1 MVAISTSTVTVQLPP
16 PIPLGLANQ
25 EPAPDAPSS
34 DPVDTVTLSALAQQ
48 VLDGQ
53 ATAPPIATA
62 PAAPA
67 VSGPTQDQITAA
79 VAALN
84 DTTGKTSVGDQLNAY
99 ALLTNVLAK
108 GQVLLDTRLP
118 PATPPPGG
126 MISESDAQAALT
138 SAFSQRLNQV
148 VATVDSQRDPAV
160 KDDGTD
166 PTTFTGAAAAAFNA
180 LSADDQ
186 QIYVAAKSLSK
197 SLGAPD
203 DPAAKPP
210 AGYSPPDVKALT
222 DALAKVD
229 DTSGGVMAKDQVTA
243 LNLLRGYAAAGAGPA
258 GQAVAMNAAAS
269 PFAAHEA
276 QTQTLVEKYLNPNAD
291 PYPQMLDNL
300 NKLSPE
306 DQATYFSTKS
316 KDAGGAVLFASLDSL
331 KDNLT
336 TRETMLTLYNQV
348 TQAYG
353 VGDLTQLKTVAQKNN
368 PALQKLE
375 SLFRAD
381 QGSDAWTAQ
390 VQDFLSHTTM
400 ADLGLAPVG
409 DNGDPDMQK
418 AMETLKAVLSDARD
432 FSTAIK
438 SGKMQKWAPI
448 TEAKNATDKVKAEA
462 DPLAAAKA
470 EAGIT
475 DAAPTGSGTYA
486 PQ

>member
-1 MVAISTSTVTVQLPP
+1 MVAISTSTVMVPRPPQTQTAAAAPP
-16 PIPLGLANQ
+16 PAQ
-25 EPAPDAPSS
+25 ESASTATSS

-53 ATAPPIATA
+53 ASPPPPATT
-62 PAAPA
+62 AAPA
-67 VSGPTQDQITAA
+67 SSAPTQDQITAA

-84 DTTGKTSVGDQLNAY
+84 DTSGKTAVGDQLNAY

-108 GQVLLDTRLP
+108 GQVLLDKRLP
-118 PATPPPGG
+118 PATPPPAG
-126 MISESDAQAALT
+126 MMTESDAQAVLT
-138 SAFSQRLNQV
+138 SSFSQRVAEV
-148 VATVDSQRDPAV
+148 VGKVDSQRDPSA

-166 PTTFTGAAAAAFNA
+166 PTTFTGAAATAFNA

-186 QIYVAAKSLSK
+186 QIYVAAKALSK

-203 DPAAKPP
+203 NPAASKPQ

-229 DTSGGVMAKDQVTA
+229 DTSGGVMAADQVKAMA
-243 LNLLRGYAAAGAGPA
+243 LLNGYVAGGAGPA
-258 GQAVAMNAAAS
+258 GQAVAMNVAAS

-276 QTQTLVEKYLNPNAD
+276 QTQTLVEKYLDPDKD

-316 KDAGGAVLFASLDSL
+316 KDPAGTVLFASLDSL
-331 KDNLT
+331 KDNFS
-336 TRETMLTLYNQV
+336 TRETMLTLYNTV

-353 VGDLTQLKTVAQKNN
+353 VSDLSQLTTPAQKNN
-368 PALQKLE
+368 PALQKLQ

-381 QGSDAWTAQ
+381 QGNDNWTAQ
-390 VQDFLSHTTM
+390 VKDFLDHTTM
-400 ADLGLAPVG
+400 ADLGLAPVD
-409 DNGDPDMQK
+409 DNGDPDMEK

-438 SGKMQKWAPI
+438 GGKMTK
-448 TEAKNATDKVKAEA
+448 
-462 DPLAAAKA
+462 
-470 EAGIT
+470 
-475 DAAPTGSGTYA
+475 
-486 PQ
+486 

>member
-1 MVAISTSTVTVQLPP
+1 MVAVSTSAVTVLTPILPP
-16 PIPLGLANQ
+16 PAPTATAQ
-25 EPAPDAPSS
+25 DPAAAPSAS
-34 DPVDTVTLSALAQQ
+34 DPVDTVTLSDQAKQI
-48 VLDGQ
+48 LDGK
-53 ATAPPIATA
+53 APPPAD
-62 PAAPA
+62 AAPPA
-67 VSGPTQDQITAA
+67 ELPPPTQDQIAAA

-84 DTTGKTSVGDQLNAY
+84 DTSGKTAVGDQLNAY

-108 GQVLLDTRLP
+108 GQVLLDNRLP

-126 MISESDAQAALT
+126 MMTEAAAQAALV
-138 SAFSQRLNQV
+138 SSFSQRLNQV
-148 VATVDSQRDPAV
+148 VAKVDSQRDPAA

-166 PTTFTGAAAAAFNA
+166 PTTFTGQAATAFNA

-186 QIYVAAKSLSK
+186 QIYVAAKTLSK
-197 SLGAPD
+197 SLGAADNPG
-203 DPAAKPP
+203 AQPP
-210 AGYSPPDVKALT
+210 GGYSPPDVKALT

-229 DTSGGVMAKDQVTA
+229 TSDGAMAKDQVAA
-243 LNLLRGYAAAGAGPA
+243 LNLLNGYAAAGGGPA

-269 PFAAHEA
+269 PFAAHLA
-276 QTQTLVEKYLNPNAD
+276 QTQTLVEKYLVPGED

-316 KDAGGAVLFASLDSL
+316 KAADGTVLFASLDSL

-353 VGDLTQLKTVAQKNN
+353 VTDLTQLKTVAQKNN

-375 SLFRAD
+375 QLFRAD

-390 VQDFLSHTTM
+390 VQDFLSHTSM
-400 ADLGLAPVG
+400 ADLGLAPVK
-409 DNGDPDMQK
+409 DNGDPDMAK
-418 AMETLKAVLSDARD
+418 AMETLKAVLSDAQD
-432 FSTAIK
+432 FATAIK
-438 SGKMQKWAPI
+438 TGKGQKWEPI
-448 TEAKNATDKVKAEA
+448 TEAKKHTDQVQQAD

-475 DAAPTGSGTYA
+475 T
-486 PQ
+486 